1 MNLQAKKISKVQTQ
15 MRRGVLE
22 LCILA
27 IISEQEA
34 YPTDII
40 CRLRDECRL
49 EVVEGTIYP
58 LLTRLKNEGF
68 LEYDWRESSQGP
80 PRKYYKVTDE
90 GNDLLSGLLFSW
102 EKLVECVE
110 LSTQN
115 IKSNE

>member
-1 MNLQAKKISKVQTQ
+1 

-27 IISEQEA
+27 IISEREA

-40 CRLRDECRL
+40 GRLRNECKM

-68 LEYDWRESSQGP
+68 LQYDWRESSQGP
-80 PRKYYKVTDE
+80 PRKYYRMTDE
-90 GNDLLSGLLFSW
+90 GNELLGGLLMSW
-102 EKLVECVE
+102 NSLVQCVE